1 MLPKSHH
8 LKEWDLR
15 RQLRLPQE
23 PSHSPTAC
31 FPNPSPEKQGMGSSR
46 GHIFASQIHFKPSAW
61 QHSCC
66 SHPSSRL
73 LFLLIRECFVSTYQ
87 PSILSNQNRILVWV
101 QHPSPRGPVGFTN
114 QEAQAA
120 LCFSLGTQVVSKA
133 SGHTQ
138 ACTHT
143 CSSRALRGLLIGGW
157 LVSMLLPFPIGT
169 ASTVKED
176 TDAWASLMERRL
188 S

>member
-23 PSHSPTAC
+23 PSRSPTAC

-101 QHPSPRGPVGFTN
+101 QHPSPRGLVGFTN

-120 LCFSLGTQVVSKA
+120 LCSLWVPRLSAKHLDT
-133 SGHTQ
+133 HRH
-138 ACTHT
+138 THT
-143 CSSRALRGLLIGGW
+143 CSSRALRGLFIGGW

-176 TDAWASLMERRL
+176 TDA
-188 S
+188 